1 MPEQTTRSFTATVAY
16 PKEKVFWGEMCNS
29 SLPESKAVLFLLSSR
44 KISFH
49 DRLLVCAEEGLPR
62 RSASGVLSEDN
73 KVVAI
78 KDNFVELS
86 YFGGGR
92 LKHFQVVGGT
102 HASTFWNKN
111 VEREITRAMFE
122 PHNIGVLKAKT
133 LP

>member
-1 MPEQTTRSFTATVAY
+1 M
-16 PKEKVFWGEMCNS
+16 
-29 SLPESKAVLFLLSSR
+29 SSR
-44 KISFH
+44 KISFQ
-49 DRLLVCAEEGLPR
+49 DRLLVCAGDGLPR
-62 RSASGVLSEDN
+62 RSASVILSEDD

-86 YFGGGR
+86 YLGGR